1 MSFYAISYALLV
13 ANVIGVRTQ
22 FWGQIKSALDDGLD
36 ALGDLSDDVVKQ
48 IDKLSPL
55 AEKVGYDDELDRLS
69 DTVE

>member
-1 MSFYAISYALLV
+1 MSVYAISYALLV